1 MWNPLGI
8 FGSRV
13 VEAISAAPVE
23 SLATVAPVALASAA
37 AAPVAPAPAA
47 APMEGQDANSLIATR
62 LGVEPGD
69 VTAKLV
75 ALSQQNE
82 LDGAANGTVNVSLT
96 LDDLEEFE
104 RQEEATAA
112 SKLTLKMRP
121 AVLGATPTR
130 TTPAPAAPAA
140 AAATPLVVS
149 PAVVKEVV
157 HMASP
162 PPPPAAPAPAPAVPW
177 SEDYD
182 EGEMMPEEDT
192 APTTAADATEA
203 KVVEVVE
210 PKDADAWPERKR
222 YAEAVEAEEILM
234 GIAQIEAPL
243 LERDDLTL
251 ADLQHVVVDVVS
263 QVNKSSVFTS
273 EQGAHGSCDC
283 GPRDC
288 GAEP

>member
-23 SLATVAPVALASAA
+23 SLASAAPVALASV
-37 AAPVAPAPAA
+37 APVAPAPVAPASDAPAPAA

-112 SKLTLKMRP
+112 AKLTLKMRP

-130 TTPAPAAPAA
+130 TAPAAVPADPAA
-140 AAATPLVVS
+140 AAATPPVVR
-149 PAVVKEVV
+149 PAVVRPAAATPPIVREVV
-157 HMASP
+157 HLASP
-162 PPPPAAPAPAPAVPW
+162 PPPPAAPAPAPAPAPAALW
-177 SEDYD
+177 SED
-182 EGEMMPEEDT
+182 
-192 APTTAADATEA
+192 
-203 KVVEVVE
+203 
-210 PKDADAWPERKR
+210 
-222 YAEAVEAEEILM
+222 
-234 GIAQIEAPL
+234 
-243 LERDDLTL
+243 
-251 ADLQHVVVDVVS
+251 
-263 QVNKSSVFTS
+263 
-273 EQGAHGSCDC
+273 
-283 GPRDC
+283 
-288 GAEP
+288 